1 MFSIHLLLH
10 ELTIQFMVTLK
21 DFPLPI
27 NTFNAYSAD
36 RERAETAQE
45 SGENKG
51 NQKIQ
56 ALMANN

>member
-1 MFSIHLLLH
+1 MFSIHLLLN
-10 ELTIQFMVTLK
+10 ELTIQFLATLK

-27 NTFNAYSAD
+27 NTFNAYSAG

-51 NQKIQ
+51 HPKYKH
-56 ALMANN
+56 

>member
-1 MFSIHLLLH
+1 MFSIHLLLN
-10 ELTIQFMVTLK
+10 ELVIQSMVTLK

-36 RERAETAQE
+36 RERVETAQE

-51 NQKIQ
+51 HQKYK
-56 ALMANN
+56 L

>member
-1 MFSIHLLLH
+1 MFSIYLLLH

-51 NQKIQ
+51 HQKYKH
-56 ALMANN
+56 